1 MRKIKRLERKKRN
14 LDGRDEDSLGERSDE
29 EGNNGMMQESPSMP
43 QMVMNPYQLQPIPPV

>member
-29 EGNNGMMQESPSMP
+29 EGNYGMMQESPSMP
-43 QMVMNPYQLQPIPPV
+43 HMVMNPYQLQPIPPV